1 MREVEYNG
9 ATCFQ
14 PTIGG
19 QWLLFTSYGKLT
31 GPLDNLL
38 DMVDK
43 MDAINREKDPSVDF
57 DWVCLTCKELQ
68 ADLDL
73 HLSEEGLPAH
83 TAGSAER

>member
-9 ATCFQ
+9 ATFFQ

-19 QWLLFTSYGKLT
+19 QWLLFTSYSKIT

-38 DMVDK
+38 EMVDK
-43 MDAINREKDPSVDF
+43 MDAINRKKDPSDDF
-57 DWVCLTCKELQ
+57 DWVCLTRKELQ

-83 TAGSAER
+83 RVGDCEW